1 MRLVDADYIKESVK
15 RQCDNCRKEGMKWMA
30 DSVERAII
38 EELDNTPT
46 AQPERQVELDGAESN
61 IEILS
66 ELRAQFN
73 CFDEVEEPCYRAL
86 SDAIC
91 ALSAQPHWIPCSE
104 RLPEA
109 NGRYLVTRG
118 LNACGALWNRVY
130 IINYTDLMGL
140 KSGRIWWDGNVG
152 KSDFEQIADV
162 IAWMPLPKLYGGDG
176 DE

>member
-46 AQPERQVELDGAESN
+46 AQPERQVELDGTESN

-91 ALSAQPHWIPCSE
+91 ALSAQPERKKGKWLDGKGNVKIVGYGAYCSCCKRE
-104 RLPEA
+104 SE
-109 NGRYLVTRG
+109 YVT
-118 LNACGALWNRVY
+118 NYCPTCGADMR
-130 IINYTDLMGL
+130 TE
-140 KSGRIWWDGNVG
+140 GN
-152 KSDFEQIADV
+152 DD
-162 IAWMPLPKLYGGDG
+162 D
-176 DE
+176 